1 MSNKYIHPV
10 DFEGTQS
17 KVKKKKKVEKGETYT
32 LTCVFLNLT

>member
-17 KVKKKKKVEKGETYT
+17 KVKKKKVEKGETYT